1 MFQGK
6 IREKRVFV
14 KSTKEEGK
22 QMRKSLLVLTAAVMA
37 MFLFAGASMAAD
49 DTVYLNMGST
59 SSTSGL
65 YAWCVAGAA
74 VMNKADIG
82 VRVTVV
88 ESGAALD
95 NLRRMKEGT
104 FDFALCVDLPSAMQ
118 MYKGMDTFEGEQW
131 QDVRWLFVR
140 NIIADRVYVREDSG
154 VKSWADLAG
163 KSFCPG
169 MPGSSGANYMM
180 KIDEVLGTGVKF
192 RPAAYGDAITL
203 LKQKQIIGLQ
213 KSSTMDA
220 MDSSLIEVNLTTPIT
235 AIGFTEEQ
243 VDKVREVYPYLN
255 FLKTEKGA
263 IKQLPEAGP
272 MYEEC
277 PIVGAVASTL
287 MSQET
292 AYKIIKAYVEG
303 FEEVA
308 AAYSGVKGWDP
319 IADYFKYVA
328 PGGEIP
334 AHAGLVQYAKEQGID
349 VPERFIPPEYE
360 EK

>member
-22 QMRKSLLVLTAAVMA
+22 QMRKSLLVLTAVVMA

-49 DTVYLNMGST
+49 ETVYLNMGST

-65 YAWCVAGAA
+65 YAWCVAAAA

-82 VRVTVV
+82 VKVTVV

-131 QDVRWLFVR
+131 QEVRWLFVR

-154 VKSWADLAG
+154 VKNWSDLSG
-163 KSFCPG
+163 KPFCPG

-192 RPAAYGDAITL
+192 RPAAYGDALTL
-203 LKQKQIIGLQ
+203 LQQKQIVGLQ
-213 KSSTMDA
+213 KSSTLNA
-220 MDSSLIEVNLTTPIT
+220 MDSSLMEVNLTTPIT

-255 FLKTEKGA
+255 FLKTEKGV

-277 PIVGAVASTL
+277 PIVGAVASTR

-328 PGGEIP
+328 SGGEIP

-349 VPERFIPPEYE
+349 VPERFIPQEYE